1 MTRRSKE
8 QRRTDYLDLGA
19 ALVAESAMAGGAD
32 AGLALAHVKLAD
44 VADRA
49 GVTKGALYHI
59 WPSQESF
66 WHDLLVHL
74 IDTNQLFG
82 ADQLAA
88 VGTDLAAAIGTTP
101 TLREYGNALFD
112 ALSNDPAF
120 FARISLFSYL
130 DDESVRD
137 ELDRSFRASVE
148 RVMPV
153 LEASVAAMGRTV
165 VDGASLW
172 DFAVAIAALLD
183 GLCLQYRISPDRT
196 PDVPL
201 ADGARWTLFA
211 AAAEALLFGFTQPL
225 DPSTG
230 PEAT

>member
-19 ALVAESAMAGGAD
+19 AIVAESARAGAAD
-32 AGLALAHVKLAD
+32 PGLALAHVKLAD

-66 WHDLLVHL
+66 WHDLLAHL

-88 VGTDLAAAIGTTP
+88 IGPDMASVGATP

-112 ALSNDPAF
+112 VLRVDPAF

-130 DDESVRD
+130 DDESVRA
-137 ELDRSFRASVE
+137 ELDRSFRDSVE

-153 LEASVAAMGRTV
+153 VEGSVTAMHRRLIEGV
-165 VDGASLW
+165 SLW
-172 DFAVAIAALLD
+172 DFAVALAALLD
-183 GLCLQYRISPDRT
+183 GLCLQYRIDPEDVQDVWHPD
-196 PDVPL
+196 
-201 ADGARWTLFA
+201 GERWTLFA
-211 AAAEALLFGFTQPL
+211 VGAEALLMGYTEAF
-225 DPSTG
+225 DPTADGSVT
-230 PEAT
+230 